1 MAAITWRDLTQPNT
15 AGAGYLLQGA
25 QRSLDSGFGALQSVL
40 DQRNKTDAANWNVQ
54 KANNTSNYLNAVQ
67 EIKDPTQL
75 QDPQVQ
81 ANLAAM
87 RQQFGY
93 QVDSNAIRGADE
105 QRANTLQEQA
115 TNNMKFSDLNQ
126 EHTQRPLVEEF
137 YRLKNA
143 GDFKSAQA
151 LLDKNGFLN
160 EGQLSDSLKAGQYK
174 AADETRA
181 VAGEQRSVAQDGRNA
196 AAFSLNQK
204 VGLAN
209 LAWTNDQRAQLKD
222 SQSRAKAGDVLLGDT
237 ISTFNQTRG
246 AAATQTN
253 ALAESLGVPIVDGVP
268 DLTNVSKDVQ
278 DKLAASVKEQ
288 GLDLI
293 ESPTA
298 ARKRLEADLRANH
311 FPEAEIAQHVKT
323 FENAINT
330 TNGLSAQDQ
339 ADVDAAKASLK
350 TAVDLGTEQEN
361 KNFAT
366 RTRKNVFLQG
376 AEDPNLTPEDVA
388 KGLKGNEFD
397 PVFFEGWNRDQV
409 IESVTKI
416 MTKGI
421 EVDGKVYDV
430 PPPMLKA
437 AMALGANDWFDPRQG
452 IEDSLKS
459 FIRANPEDY
468 AASIGA
474 LDEHKKE
481 LRNINEAGIKRAA
494 RIEAESRAKNN
505 IPYDVSKFTQTL
517 LKERK

>member
-1 MAAITWRDLTQPNT
+1 MAAITWRDLTKTNA
-15 AGAGYLLQGA
+15 AGAGELLQGA

-181 VAGEQRSVAQDGRNA
+181 VAQDGRSA

-204 VGLAN
+204 VGMAN
-209 LAWTNDQRAQLKD
+209 LNWTNDQRAELKD
-222 SQSRAKAGDVLLGDT
+222 KQSRAKAGDVLLTDT
-237 ISTFNQTRG
+237 LNGYNQSRTD
-246 AAATQTN
+246 AAAQTN
-253 ALAESLGVPIVDGVP
+253 QLAESLGVKIVDGVP
-268 DLTNVSKDVQ
+268 DLTNVPDDVQ
-278 DKLAASVKEQ
+278 QRLADGIKEK

-298 ARKRLEADLRANH
+298 ARKRLAATLRTNQY
-311 FPEAEIAQHVKT
+311 PEAEVQTALKT
-323 FENAINT
+323 FDASANLENT
-330 TNGLSAQDQ
+330 LSAQDQ
-339 ADVDAAKASLK
+339 ADLDTQK
-350 TAVDLGTEQEN
+350 TSISTAITMATEQQK
-361 KNFAT
+361 KNFADMQ
-366 RTRKNVFLQG
+366 RKNIFLQG
-376 AEDPNLTPEDVA
+376 VEDPALTPEDIT
-388 KGLKGNEFD
+388 KSLKANEFD
-397 PVFFEGWNRDQV
+397 PVFFEGGNRDAV
-409 IESVTKI
+409 ITGAVNLI
-416 MTKGI
+416 NKGI
-421 EVDGKVYDV
+421 TVDGTHYDV
-430 PPPMLKA
+430 PPTLLKA
-437 AMALGANDWFDPRQG
+437 AMATGVNDWFDPAEG
-452 IEDSLKS
+452 VEDSLKAL
-459 FIRANPEDY
+459 IRGNPEGY
-468 AASIGA
+468 AASITA
-474 LDEHKKE
+474 LDDHKKE
-481 LRNINEAGIKRAA
+481 LRAINEAGLRQATRVETESKA
-494 RIEAESRAKNN
+494 RNHIS
-505 IPYDVSKFTQTL
+505 YDVNKFTKALQ
-517 LKERK
+517 ERK

>member
-1 MAAITWRDLTQPNT
+1 MAAITWRDLTQPNA

-181 VAGEQRSVAQDGRNA
+181 VAQDGRSA

-204 VGLAN
+204 VGMAN
-209 LAWTNDQRAQLKD
+209 LNWTNDQRAELKD
-222 SQSRAKAGDVLLGDT
+222 KQSRAKAGDVLLTDT
-237 ISTFNQTRG
+237 LNGYNQSRTD
-246 AAATQTN
+246 AAAQTN
-253 ALAESLGVPIVDGVP
+253 QLAESLGVKIVDGVP
-268 DLTNVSKDVQ
+268 DLTNVPDDVQ
-278 DKLAASVKEQ
+278 QRLADGIKEK

-298 ARKRLEADLRANH
+298 ARKRLAATLRANQY
-311 FPEAEIAQHVKT
+311 PEAEVQTALKT
-323 FENAINT
+323 FDASANLENT
-330 TNGLSAQDQ
+330 LSAQDQ
-339 ADVDAAKASLK
+339 EDVDTQKAAVT
-350 TAVDLGTEQEN
+350 TAVTTASEQEKKAFN
-361 KNFAT
+361 ELA
-366 RTRKNVFLQG
+366 RKNIFLQG
-376 AEDPNLTPEDVA
+376 GEDPYMTAEDVA
-388 KGLKGNEFD
+388 KSLKSAEFD
-397 PVFFEGWNRDQV
+397 PLFFKGTNRDQV
-409 IESVTKI
+409 IDASMGVI
-416 MTKGI
+416 SKGI
-421 EVDGKVYDV
+421 TVDGTHYDV
-430 PPPMLKA
+430 PPPLLKA
-437 AMALGANDWFDPRQG
+437 AILMGGNDWTDPG
-452 IEDSLKS
+452 DGVIEALEA
-459 FIRANPEDY
+459 FIRSNPQAY
-468 AASIGA
+468 ADSIGA
-474 LDEHKKE
+474 LDAHKKK
-481 LRNINEAGIKRAA
+481 LRTIYEAGIKQASRLETESKA
-494 RIEAESRAKNN
+494 RNRIS
-505 IPYDVSKFTQTL
+505 YDVNKFTKSLQ
-517 LKERK
+517 ERK